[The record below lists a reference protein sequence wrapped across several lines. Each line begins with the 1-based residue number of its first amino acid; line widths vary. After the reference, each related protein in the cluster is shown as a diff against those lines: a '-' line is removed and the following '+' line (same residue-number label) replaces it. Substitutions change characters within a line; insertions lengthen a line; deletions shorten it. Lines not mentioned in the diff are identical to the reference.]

1 MAFRFSA
8 YDAARACVHV
18 CSVGFRRSATA
29 RGVFMSCE
37 GVVPGL
43 AGHVSDSARLAAT
56 AAVRYGDRGWEGFDG
71 PLGGEG
77 DWLGGEM
84 GWRVLLGTG
93 AGAVVGDDM
102 TMGWR

>member
-1 MAFRFSA
+1 MMLS
-8 YDAARACVHV
+8 ARARVRSVQVLKIGNGTGRVHV
-18 CSVGFRRSATA
+18 MRRRCAWASWACLRFCA
-29 RGVFMSCE
+29 R
-37 GVVPGL
+37 
-43 AGHVSDSARLAAT
+43 ARLS
-56 AAVRYGDRGWEGFDG
+56 AVRYGDRGLAGSLAGWEGFDG

-93 AGAVVGDDM
+93 ASAVVGDDM